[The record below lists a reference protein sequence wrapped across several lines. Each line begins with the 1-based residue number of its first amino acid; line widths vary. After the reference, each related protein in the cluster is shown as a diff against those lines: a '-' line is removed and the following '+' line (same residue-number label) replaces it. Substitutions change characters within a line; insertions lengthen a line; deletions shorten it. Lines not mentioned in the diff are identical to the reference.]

1 MGPIKCTSGSRPGQ
15 MEGLTFLNEATYRY
29 PGAVSFVAGRPADR
43 LVSVRACYS
52 WLSELSKY
60 WRAKNKIENGAFWH
74 ELGQYSATAGIICEI
89 LAKHLECD
97 EGLRVSANSIV
108 VTNGCQEA
116 IFLTLL
122 ALFDRDR
129 DVLLVQDPAY
139 VGITGSA
146 AIAGVSIWPI
156 PEDEEVSAFLDFA
169 VDQAAKRNRRIRAI
183 YLVPDHSNPTG
194 SSLSESQRSALL
206 ERAYRHD
213 VYVLED
219 NPYRNIC
226 FSAEKIPTLK
236 SLDQAV
242 GGNRVIY
249 LGSFSKCLMPGL
261 RIGYVVADLLRHQAS
276 GKTELLANKL
286 GRIKSFVS
294 LTTSPVLQA
303 MVGGLLVKASFSL
316 STSNEARSAFYRERR
331 DTMLEALEKAF
342 RREAREGAISWSRPE
357 GGFFVRMRVPQ
368 NFLMKD
374 ALECASNFHVITCPM
389 DLFSLSGSHQKEMR
403 LSYSNTEPTKIRL
416 GVRRLAEYLKKRM
429 NQLPISPGRRSSR
442 PESEWKWGHSLF

>member
-1 MGPIKCTSGSRPGQ
+1 MEPIRCASGSRPGQ
-15 MEGLTFLNEATYRY
+15 MEGLNFLNEATYRY

-60 WRAKNKIENGAFWH
+60 WRNEKKIEDSGFWR
-74 ELGQYSATAGIICEI
+74 ELGQYSATAGIICDL
-89 LAKHLECD
+89 LAKHLESD

-156 PEDEEVSAFLDFA
+156 PENEEMSAFLDFA
-169 VDQAAKRNRRIRAI
+169 VDHAAKRNRRIRAI

-194 SSLSESQRSALL
+194 SSLSESQRAALL
-206 ERAYRHD
+206 KQAYRHD
-213 VYVLED
+213 VYVIED
-219 NPYRNIC
+219 NPYRSIC

-236 SLDQAV
+236 FLDQAV

-249 LGSFSKCLMPGL
+249 LGSF
-261 RIGYVVADLLRHQAS
+261 
-276 GKTELLANKL
+276 
-286 GRIKSFVS
+286 
-294 LTTSPVLQA
+294 
-303 MVGGLLVKASFSL
+303 
-316 STSNEARSAFYRERR
+316 
-331 DTMLEALEKAF
+331 
-342 RREAREGAISWSRPE
+342 
-357 GGFFVRMRVPQ
+357 
-368 NFLMKD
+368 
-374 ALECASNFHVITCPM
+374 
-389 DLFSLSGSHQKEMR
+389 
-403 LSYSNTEPTKIRL
+403 
-416 GVRRLAEYLKKRM
+416 
-429 NQLPISPGRRSSR
+429 
-442 PESEWKWGHSLF
+442 

>member
-1 MGPIKCTSGSRPGQ
+1 MEPIRATSGLRPDQ
-15 MEGLTFLNEATYRY
+15 MEGLNFLNEATYRY
-29 PGAVSFVAGRPADR
+29 PGAISFVAGRPADR

-52 WLSELSKY
+52 WLNGLSKY
-60 WRAKNKIENGAFWH
+60 WRTKNKIENGAFWH

-116 IFLTLL
+116 MFLTLL

-156 PEDEEVSAFLDFA
+156 PEDEEMSAFLDFA

-206 ERAYRHD
+206 GRAYRHD
-213 VYVLED
+213 VYVIED
-219 NPYRNIC
+219 NPYRSIC
-226 FSAEKIPTLK
+226 FSAERIPTLK
-236 SLDQAV
+236 ALDQAL

-261 RIGYVVADLLRHQAS
+261 RIGYVVADLLRHQTT
-276 GKTELLANKL
+276 GKTELLANEL

-303 MVGGLLVKASFSL
+303 MVGGLLVKAGFSL
-316 STSNEARSAFYRERR
+316 STSNEKRSAFYRERR

-374 ALECASNFHVITCPM
+374 ALECASHFHVIACPM
-389 DLFSLSGSHQKEMR
+389 DLFSLSGSHQKEIR
-403 LSYSNTEPTKIRL
+403 LSYSNSGHAEIRA
-416 GVRRLAEYLKKRM
+416 GIRRLAEYLKKRM
-429 NQLPISPGRRSSR
+429 NQLPIRPGRRSF
-442 PESEWKWGHSLF
+442 EA